1 VNIREVRVLDY
12 TAMER
17 FKDALNGEPKDRVPI
32 FPSIGGWAAI
42 NFSDVPLS
50 ETARNSKLIIDAH
63 IKAIE
68 TVGYDA
74 VFACADPLYV
84 PEAFG
89 CSLRFPPTGPIADP
103 LAIEINSLDD
113 LGRIRIPDPRKDGR
127 FPIIHETCQGLN
139 AYGDGKLPVLGLF
152 EAAFTTTCRL
162 IEPDFILRMI
172 YKNRPVLESLLD
184 RINDF
189 LIDFGRALI
198 ESGANA
204 LFIPNPTASSTMI
217 SPLMFKDLVLPRVQ
231 SLISHLD
238 VPCILHIC
246 GDTSPILS
254 SMGET
259 GADVLSLDQCMG
271 LTEARKTVPGA
282 VLGGNVDPVQ
292 SLLMGTREQVEK
304 DTLNSLRTAG
314 TSRFILMSGCG
325 VPPNTP
331 VENVKSMVETGKAY
345 GLGHR

>member
-1 VNIREVRVLDY
+1 M
-12 TAMER
+12 AR
-17 FKDALNGEPKDRVPI
+17 FMDALNGEPKDRVPI

-42 NFSDVPLS
+42 NFSNVPLS
-50 ETARNSKLIIDAH
+50 ETARDPKLIIDAH
-63 IKAIE
+63 IKAME
-68 TVGYDA
+68 AVGHDA
-74 VFACADPLYV
+74 LFACADALYV

-89 CSLRFPPTGPIADP
+89 CNVRFPPTGPIADP
-103 LAIEINSLDD
+103 LTIEINSLND
-113 LGRIRIPDPRKDGR
+113 LSRIRIPDPREDGR
-127 FPIIHETCQGLN
+127 LPIIHEAIRGLN
-139 AYGDGKLPVLGLF
+139 TYGGGNLPVLGLF

-162 IEPDFILRMI
+162 IEPDLILRMV
-172 YKNRPVLESLLD
+172 YKNRPVLETLLD
-184 RINDF
+184 KINEF

-204 LFIPNPTASSTMI
+204 LFIPDPTASSTMI
-217 SPLMFKDLVLPRVQ
+217 SPHMFRELVLPRLQ

-254 SMGET
+254 IMHET

-271 LTEARKTVPGA
+271 LTASRKTVPEA
-282 VLGGNVDPVQ
+282 VLGGNVDPIQ

-304 DTLNSLRTAG
+304 DTLNCLRTAG
-314 TSRFILMSGCG
+314 TSRYILMSGCG

-331 VENVKSMVETGKAY
+331 VENLKTMVETGKAF
-345 GLGHR
+345 GLGHRQLGR